1 MTDRPQPPMSEALM
15 ALLAG
20 AAPLFEKAKAAGLFR
35 DRPIDVTPS
44 APTPP
49 TPPTP
54 PEASG
59 DAAKLAA
66 LHDIIV
72 AQAQKIVALEAEV
85 ARLKG

>member
-1 MTDRPQPPMSEALM
+1 MADRPQPPLNDALM

-20 AAPLFEKAKAAGLFR
+20 AAPLFERAKASGLFR
-35 DRPIDVTPS
+35 ERPIDVTP
-44 APTPP
+44 TPP
-49 TPPTP
+49 ASPEPP
-54 PEASG
+54 AAG
-59 DAAKLAA
+59 DAKTAA